1 MRISVWRS
9 DVCSSDLFSVGTTQ
23 NRTGNNER
31 VVGRGR
37 ALIRRCVLRESG
49 SRNQRDAQDDG
60 RDAQLQ
66 LRKMGFLH
74 SAVPCYWWLNYLNG
88 WRVQAESPPR
98 QTRSEEHTSE
108 LQSLMR
114 ISYAVFCLKKKKT
127 IHKQT

>member
-1 MRISVWRS
+1 MCIFFFF
-9 DVCSSDLFSVGTTQ
+9 SSRRRHTSCALVTVVQTCALPILERFRAEHGDRRRRFSVGTTQ
-23 NRTGNNER
+23 NRTGNNDR

-98 QTRSEEHTSE
+98 QTPR
-108 LQSLMR
+108 
-114 ISYAVFCLKKKKT
+114 
-127 IHKQT
+127 